1 MNVSRDFFISTFLIL
16 PKCDLMKSCYCFE
29 SLLQMQLMF
38 GKLIADIAR
47 FMLTADCLLKLINT
61 LNNDS
66 KYWSER
72 FRYYLEGIKF

>member
-47 FMLTADCLLKLINT
+47 FMLTTDCLLKLINT

-66 KYWSER
+66 KYWSEN
-72 FRYYLEGIKF
+72 FDITLNI

>member
-1 MNVSRDFFISTFLIL
+1 
-16 PKCDLMKSCYCFE
+16 
-29 SLLQMQLMF
+29 MQLMF

-66 KYWSER
+66 KYWSFDITLNISILKASITHFDSITTAYQKINDIR
-72 FRYYLEGIKF
+72 IIL